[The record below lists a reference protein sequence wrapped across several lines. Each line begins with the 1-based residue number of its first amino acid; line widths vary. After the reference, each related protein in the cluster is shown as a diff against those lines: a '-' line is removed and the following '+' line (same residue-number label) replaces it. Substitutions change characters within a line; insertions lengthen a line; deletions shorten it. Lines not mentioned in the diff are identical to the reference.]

1 MENWLV
7 KRARLTP
14 NRVAVSA
21 GQQQLTFQEVAQAA
35 NKLAGQIAALGDD
48 HPRVAVVMT
57 NTLQG
62 YLVIMGLQQLGKT
75 IVFINRRL
83 SVSEI
88 NFQLADAEVSLLLT
102 DDAYTAK
109 LTVAQQVKFS
119 ELPPGQAVTPVA
131 TYPDE
136 FVTSIMYTSGTTSQ
150 PKGVMQTYHNHWAS
164 AMGSAL
170 NLGLTHQDAW
180 LVAVPIFHISGFAI
194 LMRSLL
200 YGMRVVL
207 VEKFDAHQINDI
219 LIHDTITTMSVV
231 PVMLKQLLADLPE
244 GAHYNLQFR
253 AMLLGGGP
261 TDRTTLHRAQ
271 AHHIPIVQSYGMTE
285 TASQVVALDPADADE
300 KLGSVGKPLF
310 PVTLRVQDE
319 QGQAVP
325 EGTAGTVWLQ
335 SPTLTPGY
343 FNRPELLAKNMQAG
357 WFNTEDYGYLDAA
370 GFLYIQGRA
379 GDMISSGGENIFPDE
394 VESVYAKMPGLDKIV
409 VVGVPDDKWGRVPVA
424 VVEGTALSAAALRQF
439 GREKLAHYKVPQRFY
454 QAKDWHLTASGK
466 VQRRLFTA
474 ELNQLQALH

>member
-48 HPRVAVVMT
+48 HPRVAVVTT

-102 DDAYTAK
+102 DDAYTEK

-119 ELPPGQAVTPVA
+119 ELPAGQAVTPVA

-200 YGMRVVL
+200 YGMRVAL
-207 VEKFDAHQINDI
+207 VEKFDAHQINAI

-231 PVMLKQLLADLPE
+231 PVMLK
-244 GAHYNLQFR
+244 
-253 AMLLGGGP
+253 
-261 TDRTTLHRAQ
+261 
-271 AHHIPIVQSYGMTE
+271 
-285 TASQVVALDPADADE
+285 
-300 KLGSVGKPLF
+300 
-310 PVTLRVQDE
+310 
-319 QGQAVP
+319 
-325 EGTAGTVWLQ
+325 
-335 SPTLTPGY
+335 
-343 FNRPELLAKNMQAG
+343 
-357 WFNTEDYGYLDAA
+357 
-370 GFLYIQGRA
+370 
-379 GDMISSGGENIFPDE
+379 
-394 VESVYAKMPGLDKIV
+394 
-409 VVGVPDDKWGRVPVA
+409 
-424 VVEGTALSAAALRQF
+424 
-439 GREKLAHYKVPQRFY
+439 
-454 QAKDWHLTASGK
+454 
-466 VQRRLFTA
+466 
-474 ELNQLQALH
+474 

>member
-1 MENWLV
+1 MENWLI

-14 NRVAVSA
+14 NRLAVST
-21 GQQQLTFQEVAQAA
+21 GQQHLTFQEVAKAA
-35 NKLAGQIAALGDD
+35 RQIAGQIAALGDNNS
-48 HPRVAVVMT
+48 RVAVVMT
-57 NTLQG
+57 NTLSG

-88 NFQLADAEVSLLLT
+88 NFQLADAKVSLLLT
-102 DDAYTAK
+102 DDVYSPK
-109 LTVAQQVKFS
+109 LAVAQQVKFS
-119 ELPPGQAVTPVA
+119 ELPAGRPVTPVA

-136 FVTSIMYTSGTTSQ
+136 FVTSVMYTSGTTSQ
-150 PKGVMQTYHNHWAS
+150 PKGVMQTYNNHWMS

-194 LMRSLL
+194 LMRSLI

-207 VEKFDAHQINDI
+207 VEKFDARQINAL

-231 PVMLKQLLADLPE
+231 PVMLKQLLADLPD
-244 GAHYNLQFR
+244 GVNYNSQFR

-261 TDRTTLHRAQ
+261 TDQATLQQAQ
-271 AHHIPIVQSYGMTE
+271 AHQLPIIQSYGMTE
-285 TASQVVALDPADADE
+285 TASQVVALDPDDAAS

-310 PVTLRVQDE
+310 PVTLAIRDVN
-319 QGQAVP
+319 GQPVAAGVS
-325 EGTAGTVWLQ
+325 GTVWVK
-335 SPTLTPGY
+335 SPTLTTGY
-343 FNRPELLAKNMQAG
+343 LNQPQLLAKNMQAG
-357 WFNTEDYGYLDAA
+357 WFNTEDFGYLDPE
-370 GFLYIQGRA
+370 GFLYIQGRE

-394 VESVYAKMPGLDKIV
+394 VESAYAKMPGLEKMV
-409 VVGVPDDKWGRVPVA
+409 VIGVPDDKWGSVPVA
-424 VVEGTALSAAALRQF
+424 VVRGEGLSATMLRQF

-454 QAKDWHLTASGK
+454 QAQNWHLTASGK
-466 VQRRLFTA
+466 VQRRLFAA
-474 ELNQLQALH
+474 ELATLKALQ